1 MTNMKRYKYLFLA
14 IIPAMLAVS
23 CKKDAFVKANINPST
38 LSTVDP
44 GAQFLYASVHVP
56 NDFEY
61 YYDYYRAIM
70 PWMQMI
76 TGSGGNGLNF
86 TTQSGNFNYRYGNF
100 YGNVGLTLSDIPHLI
115 ANMPA
120 EQRPGRADEQAIAAI
135 VKAYY
140 AFYVSDIN
148 GDIPYSQA
156 FQARYGGTLTPV
168 YDAQQ
173 NLFDSLDIQISN
185 AVKTLESTDATTQV
199 LYGIND
205 PFYGSVNQQSL
216 NIPTLTSQGYAQ
228 AWAKAGNALRLK
240 IAMRLLKRNPS
251 GVAAIANAVIN
262 DPNMMS
268 SVADSWVLLAGP
280 TYATQQSNFNP
291 QTFLAAAPLVNFMN
305 ANGDPREAAFFR
317 PNSKGAYLGSP
328 TSPDTAQAAY
338 WQNLYKNSPDTFSAV
353 QHRLFAP
360 NYDEGDGNGPGSGTC
375 FFPVITYAEV
385 CFIRADL
392 AARGV
397 TSENAQ
403 NLYNSG
409 VMASIQFYDQRAKA
423 AGISGYITDTAVTA
437 YMASPGV
444 QWNPAKAT
452 ELIACQAYID
462 FYRQPNEA
470 WAWWKRTGFPNT
482 TSVIKWSPLSSNG
495 TPNVLNRRVSLTLL
509 PTSDANYANQQ
520 AAYAHMASDPNF
532 GGSPGNAQGRIWW
545 DMP

>member
-1 MTNMKRYKYLFLA
+1 MKRYKYLFLA
-14 IIPAMLAVS
+14 MIPAVLAVS

-38 LSTVDP
+38 LTTVDP

-61 YYDYYRAIM
+61 YYDYYRAMM

-76 TGSGGNGLNF
+76 TGSAGNGLNF

-100 YGNVGLTLSDIPHLI
+100 YGNVGLALSDIPHLI
-115 ANMPA
+115 ANMPS
-120 EQRPGRADEQAIAAI
+120 EQKPGRADEAAIASI

-148 GDIPYSQA
+148 GSIPYAQA

-168 YDAQQ
+168 YDEQQ
-173 NLFDSLDIQISN
+173 NLFDTLDIQIAS
-185 AVKTLESTDATTQV
+185 AVATLENTSAATQV
-199 LYGIND
+199 LYGAND
-205 PFYGSVNQQSL
+205 PFYGNLSPV
-216 NIPTLTSQGYAQ
+216 AEAE

-240 IAMRLLKRNPS
+240 IALRQLKRNPT
-251 GVAAIANAVIN
+251 GVAAIVAAVLKDSANLI
-262 DPNMMS
+262 S

-280 TYATQQSNFNP
+280 NFATQQSNFNP

-305 ANGDPREAAFFR
+305 ANADPREPAFFR
-317 PNSKGAYLGSP
+317 PNVNGAYFGSP
-328 TSPDTAQAAY
+328 TSPDTCQAPY
-338 WQNLYKNSPDTFSAV
+338 WQNLYKNSADTFSAV

-360 NYDEGDGNGPGSGTC
+360 NYDEGDGNGPGSGVS

-397 TSENAQ
+397 TTENAQ
-403 NLYNSG
+403 ALYTAG
-409 VMASIQFYDQRAKA
+409 VTASIQFYDARAKGTGI
-423 AGISGYITDTAVTA
+423 AGYAPVTA
-437 YMASPGV
+437 GQISAYLGMPGV
-444 QWNPAKAT
+444 LWNAGKAT
-452 ELIACQAYID
+452 ELIACQAHID

-482 TSVIKWSPLSSNG
+482 TSVIRWSTLSSNG
-495 TPNVLNRRVSLTLL
+495 TVNVLNRRVALTLL

-520 AAYAHMASDPNF
+520 AAYAQMATDPNF